1 VFTQWIDYN
10 DPSSELSAKSPD
22 LSSSLIKFPYG
33 QKLTKKIFNT
43 MSLEEC
49 YAMCFPNMD
58 KYLKEAK
65 IESFEVADMPYRL
78 KFKNSIMAI

>member
-1 VFTQWIDYN
+1 
-10 DPSSELSAKSPD
+10 
-22 LSSSLIKFPYG
+22 LIKFPYG